1 MGFPLEKLFKFFKKS
16 LYFVNVPLPRGFENF
31 MQNGNFDNL
40 LKGFRVRNK
49 SHYFKENCEIRNKYP
64 YCGAF

>member
-1 MGFPLEKLFKFFKKS
+1 MGFRLEKLLDFF
-16 LYFVNVPLPRGFENF
+16 LNHYLLVNLPLPKDFENF

-49 SHYFKENCEIRNKYP
+49 SHY
-64 YCGAF
+64 